1 MCKINHLKSINCDYL
16 TVSCFNLLSLMVQQT
31 GSLSGLVPWQ
41 RGLGLWPVTLYNP
54 PPGHSG
60 GRVLSKHP
68 GRVGSG
74 AATATTAGKQGK
86 GAGSKLKS
94 GKQPDR
100 QRLGKSLLHPR
111 NRHRNPY
118 DFARLAK
125 SSPEL
130 NGYLRIGPYGDTG
143 IDFANPAAVKA
154 LNRALLLHFYGIKG
168 WDIPAGYLCPPVPG
182 RADYI
187 HVLADLLSATN
198 GGGLPP
204 GAQIRVLDIGTG
216 ANCIYPLLGHASY
229 GWHFVA
235 SDLSATSLENAAR
248 ILAANPAITH
258 AITLRQQ
265 SRQNAIFSG
274 IIGEQEQFDLTLC
287 NPPFHSSAEEAS
299 ATARRKVDNLG
310 RGKVQTGKPSGK
322 PPVLNFGG
330 QANELWCPGGE
341 LAFIRQMMQ
350 ESQHFASHCCW
361 FSSLVSRREHLP
373 ALQAELKRLGVTRS
387 QVITMAQGQ
396 KQSRML
402 AWSFLDDAR
411 LHDWCQRRWRVTP

>member
-1 MCKINHLKSINCDYL
+1 M
-16 TVSCFNLLSLMVQQT
+16 T
-31 GSLSGLVPWQ
+31 
-41 RGLGLWPVTLYNP
+41 
-54 PPGHSG
+54 
-60 GRVLSKHP
+60 
-68 GRVGSG
+68 
-74 AATATTAGKQGK
+74 AAKQGK
-86 GAGSKLKS
+86 GAGASNKPPRKTDSK
-94 GKQPDR
+94 R
-100 QRLGKSLLHPR
+100 HGKSQLHPR

-130 NGYLRIGPYGDTG
+130 NGYLRVGPYGDTG

-187 HVLADLLSATN
+187 HVLADLLSSTN
-198 GGGLPP
+198 GGSLPP
-204 GAQIRVLDIGTG
+204 GEQIRVLDIGTG
-216 ANCIYPLLGHASY
+216 ANCIYPLLGHTSY

-235 SDLSATSLENAAR
+235 TDLCAASLENAAK

-287 NPPFHSSAEEAS
+287 NPPFHSSAEEAC
-299 ATARRKVDNLG
+299 ATARRKVENLA
-310 RGKVQTGKPSGK
+310 RGKGQATGKK
-322 PPVLNFGG
+322 PVLNFGG

-341 LAFIRQMMQ
+341 LAFIRQMIQ
-350 ESQHFASHCCW
+350 ESQHFATRCCW
-361 FSSLVSRREHLP
+361 FSSLVSRQEHLP

-402 AWSFLDDAR
+402 AWSFLDDAGLR
-411 LHDWCQRRWRVTP
+411 LWRQQRWIASA

>member
-1 MCKINHLKSINCDYL
+1 M
-16 TVSCFNLLSLMVQQT
+16 
-31 GSLSGLVPWQ
+31 
-41 RGLGLWPVTLYNP
+41 TLYNP
-54 PPGHSG
+54 PPESVG

-68 GRVGSG
+68 INPARARSG
-74 AATATTAGKQGK
+74 AAKTATAGNRGKVQGK
-86 GAGSKLKS
+86 GIPKTDSKRS
-94 GKQPDR
+94 
-100 QRLGKSLLHPR
+100 GKSLLHPR

-130 NGYLRIGPYGDTG
+130 NGYLRVGPYGDTG

-182 RADYI
+182 RVDYI
-187 HVLADLLSATN
+187 HVLADLLMSVN
-198 GGGLPP
+198 GGLLPP
-204 GAQIRVLDIGTG
+204 GEKVSVLDIGTG

-235 SDLSATSLENAAR
+235 SDLSCTSLENAAK
-248 ILAANPAITH
+248 ILAANPAIRQ
-258 AITLRQQ
+258 AITLKHQR
-265 SRQNAIFSG
+265 RHDAIFTG
-274 IIGEQEQFDLTLC
+274 IIGEEEQYDLTLC
-287 NPPFHSSAEEAS
+287 NPPFHASAAEAS
-299 ATARRKVDNLG
+299 ATAHRKVENLG
-310 RGKVQTGKPSGK
+310 RAKGQASAKK
-322 PPVLNFGG
+322 PVLNFGG

-350 ESQHFASHCCW
+350 ESQNFAARCCW

-373 ALQAELKRLGVTRS
+373 ALQAELKRLGVIRS

-396 KQSRML
+396 KQSRMI
-402 AWSFLDDAR
+402 AWSFLDDAQ
-411 LHDWCQRRWRVTP
+411 LHDWRQKRWGIAS